1 MTYVWRLCVC
11 VCANDD
17 EVKVL
22 CVCVCGVTFVCAGRS
37 ALLLFVLL
45 YVCVPSLKVCRG
57 WLRRMSLV
65 VRACGEDALIFNSE
79 YAAQSNGRSCR
90 DTKVEGDATV
100 HC

>member
-1 MTYVWRLCVC
+1 MTYVWRPC

-22 CVCVCGVTFVCAGRS
+22 VCVCGVTFVCAGRS
-37 ALLLFVLL
+37 ALLFVLL

-65 VRACGEDALIFNSE
+65 VRAWRGCFNLSSHFAVLE
-79 YAAQSNGRSCR
+79 
-90 DTKVEGDATV
+90 
-100 HC
+100 